1 MSTLTKGLVI
11 FLGLAIA
18 LLAYLSLYR
27 VHVTEQALILQL
39 GNYKRTVQEAGLHVK
54 VPILQN
60 VVYMDKRILS
70 LDLEP
75 EEVIAADEKRLVVD
89 ALVRFLIV
97 DPLEFFKTVGSETI
111 VRQRLGTTVV
121 SNLRRVLGNQEF
133 ATLLT
138 EERAVL
144 MNRIRDA
151 VGVEAQKYGVEI
163 IDVRIKRADLPANVS
178 AQVFN
183 RMQTQYKEQ
192 ASERRATGKEE
203 ADRIRGDAERQTAVI
218 LADATRDAQIVRG
231 QGDGDAVRI
240 FAEAYGR
247 DASFFEFYRSMQA
260 YRVTIGKDDTT
271 MVLSPDSEFL
281 KYLNEFEGKRR

>member
-1 MSTLTKGLVI
+1 MNTVTKGIAI
-11 FLGLAIA
+11 FLGLAI
-18 LLAYLSLYR
+18 LLVAYLSLYR
-27 VHVTEQALILQL
+27 VHVTEQAIILQL
-39 GNYKRTVQEAGLHVK
+39 GNYKRTVQEPGLHVK

-75 EEVIAADEKRLVVD
+75 EEVIASDEKRLVVD
-89 ALVRFLIV
+89 ALVRFRIV

-151 VGVEAQKYGVEI
+151 VGVEARKYGVEI

-218 LADATRDAQIVRG
+218 LADATRDSQIVRG
-231 QGDGDAVRI
+231 EGDGDAVRI
-240 FAEAYGR
+240 FAEAYSR
-247 DASFFEFYRSMQA
+247 DANFFEFYRSMQA

>member
-1 MSTLTKGLVI
+1 
-11 FLGLAIA
+11 
-18 LLAYLSLYR
+18 
-27 VHVTEQALILQL
+27 
-39 GNYKRTVQEAGLHVK
+39 
-54 VPILQN
+54 
-60 VVYMDKRILS
+60 
-70 LDLEP
+70 
-75 EEVIAADEKRLVVD
+75 
-89 ALVRFLIV
+89 
-97 DPLEFFKTVGSETI
+97 
-111 VRQRLGTTVV
+111 V

-203 ADRIRGDAERQTAVI
+203 ADRIRGDAERQTA
-218 LADATRDAQIVRG
+218 
-231 QGDGDAVRI
+231 DGDAVRI